1 MTDKLLTRD
10 LSPEFEFIELY
21 PLNDVHL
28 GDVLHKEKEFRAFLS
43 FVLDKPYRYLMC
55 IGDLVNN
62 GIEGSATGAYGEKV
76 RVGDQPYE
84 MVELLR
90 PVADRILAMT
100 GGNHEHRT
108 KKATDQDLTRLIASL
123 LGLQDYYKRDMINL
137 KLTFGRKPN
146 GKRQCYVIHA
156 AHGGGGGVSAGGAL
170 NKAVAASDNTIA
182 DLYIFGHVHKRIGTK
197 HITFVPD
204 TKNNLLLP
212 VEKAIAVA
220 SGWLGYGGYIARAQ
234 LRPQVTGSAPITLW
248 AREKRADVL
257 I

>member
-1 MTDKLLTRD
+1 MTERLLVRD
-10 LSPEFEFIELY
+10 LSPDFDFIELY
-21 PLNDVHL
+21 PLNDVHM
-28 GDVLHKEKEFRAFLS
+28 GDVLHKAREFRAFLN
-43 FVLDKPYRYLMC
+43 FILAEPHRYLVC

-62 GIEGSATGAYGEKV
+62 GIEGSATGAYGEVV

-84 MVELLR
+84 MAELLR

-108 KKATDQDLTRLIASL
+108 KKAADQDLTRLIANL
-123 LGLQDYYKRDMINL
+123 LGLQDYYKRDMVNL
-137 KLTFGRKPN
+137 KLTFGKKPN

-156 AHGGGGGVSAGGAL
+156 AHGSGGGTTAGGAI
-170 NKAVAASDNTIA
+170 NRAVAASDNILA

-197 HITFVPD
+197 HVTYWPD

-212 VEKAIAVA
+212 IEKAIAVA
-220 SGWLGYGGYIARAQ
+220 AGWLDYGGYIARAQ

-248 AREKRADVL
+248 AREKKIDVL
-257 I
+257 V